1 MSRKSQAAF
10 SLLLSILFLCTGLP
24 ASSTAAP
31 ANTYASANGRFSVEL
46 SLAHEED
53 LLVSILQTTNDAKG
67 FYWSRTI
74 KWDQPDP
81 SWNGLQ
87 LHEVKAF
94 VTNDGNTVI
103 LRDNHTTSEKNG
115 IRILQKSGTDYA
127 TNPFTRRE
135 LTGLEFSESSLN
147 ASAHLHLKPRPGQM
161 RMGTSYMHVAS
172 ILDFISEERNS
183 YALWFGQTDQWFLLS
198 LGDFKEMVVRDAE
211 MIDALNEAA
220 YAKAKE
226 LVLKHQ
232 PPALRRMFSSIR
244 SRVAEFIPSLSTKPA
259 RAYMQGDTVAAY
271 LFIGA
276 RRRGSDAP
284 LIQGLVHFAQKGI
297 QHGYSRGND
306 IDLKL
311 NVSSPE
317 RLVGDFLWSRW
328 NGLTNLEVFP
338 RETYQLLPTD
348 TYRHLGS
355 VTFDLHFPYT
365 LSTTNAGRVW
375 VYLFPAEVPP
385 TEWHQSSDL
394 LAFIGT
400 VGFHIPT
407 ESAKILGR
415 DGTAKVYGLTAG
427 DYRAKFIWEPK
438 NQAMTWHTNHFG
450 TLGDYESLLS
460 EPFTIQPG
468 VTATN
473 ISIAI
478 TNLVTAPSLPGP

>member
-10 SLLLSILFLCTGLP
+10 SLLLSILFLITGLP

-53 LLVSILQTTNDAKG
+53 LLVSILQTTNDTKA

-115 IRILQKSGTDYA
+115 IRILQKSGTEYA

-135 LTGLEFSESSLN
+135 LTGVEFSESSLN
-147 ASAHLHLKPRPGQM
+147 ASARLHLKPRPGPM
-161 RMGTSYMHVAS
+161 RMGISYMHVAS

-220 YAKAKE
+220 YTRAKE
-226 LVLKHQ
+226 LVLEHQ

-244 SRVAEFIPSLSTKPA
+244 SRVAEFIPSLSSKPA
-259 RAYMQGDTVAAY
+259 RAHMQPDTVAAY

-276 RRRGSDAP
+276 RRRASDAP
-284 LIQGLVHFAQKGI
+284 LIQGLVHFSQKHI
-297 QHGYSRGND
+297 QHGHNRGNE
-306 IDLKL
+306 IDLRL

-328 NGLTNLEVFP
+328 NGLTNLEVLP
-338 RETYQLLPTD
+338 QKTYQLLPTD

-355 VTFDLHFPYT
+355 VTFDLKFPYS
-365 LSTTNAGRVW
+365 LFNTNAGRVW
-375 VYLFPAEVPP
+375 VYLSPAEVPP
-385 TEWHQSSDL
+385 NEWHESSDL
-394 LAFIGT
+394 LAFLGSL
-400 VGFHIPT
+400 GFHA
-407 ESAKILGR
+407 SSQGAKILGGT
-415 DGTAKVYGLTAG
+415 GTATVHGLTAG

-438 NQAMTWHTNHFG
+438 NQTVMWRTNH
-450 TLGDYESLLS
+450 LGVHGDFESLLS
-460 EPFTIQPG
+460 APFTIKPG
-468 VTATN
+468 LTTTN